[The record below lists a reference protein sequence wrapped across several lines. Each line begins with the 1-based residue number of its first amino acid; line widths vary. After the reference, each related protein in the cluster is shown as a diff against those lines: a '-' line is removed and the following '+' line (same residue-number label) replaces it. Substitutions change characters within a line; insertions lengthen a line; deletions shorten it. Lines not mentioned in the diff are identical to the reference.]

1 MSRLQIRVY
10 RDLNQSH
17 RWAMVGA
24 STSQDQV
31 RSWIEEYSYKG
42 LILHTGFSV
51 LPREVFVDLL
61 PHSREG
67 VVACA
72 ATKALLPD
80 IFRGMSVE
88 VCHGKTDEGEMP
100 LSHIDSWFFLLKPHK
115 ESVED
120 ISDLWLVNSVAR
132 GGGDEGSVASEPEQ
146 QKLSIEMREALEGRS
161 DLITCILKASIFN
174 FDDFRT
180 NWSNLD
186 GNQAF
191 EVAELLYSYGIKKFN
206 LRYELGHDSSRNE
219 LKHCEGIIHLVRYLP
234 PWAAEV
240 PREPVRT
247 YNALSSK
254 HYTKLYELENEQS
267 IKLLQIPN
275 IGRRSVRLLYEY
287 LINFEVPYPVEKY
300 ENTEGKVKK
309 IDPQDNSS
317 NETQSNKEVFD
328 LKNASTLSDAID
340 TIINEELAKLPNDQD
355 GRPLELLKRRLA
367 GETLEGIA
375 ETQDLT
381 RERIRQIT
389 DQALRLI
396 TTKVAKT
403 IARPDAPAHLLLVMS
418 QLFSRDHC
426 SHVDFSNF
434 VRIFSDGSTVALG
447 ASQRRII
454 EKMVPGQNVRLV
466 PFELASKSVVLPL
479 NPEQSN
485 SIIDALEDEI
495 SSILDSINGMKVKEA
510 EDYARNCLL
519 GLIDSR
525 FFASLLATEIVYYR
539 SSIDE
544 HSGCVTRVV
553 ERIGSKQAISEIVD
567 ILRRA
572 GRPLHGIEDI
582 YPIMPQVYQE
592 AVGPR
597 RVKSQINEHQE
608 RCPGYSEDYIFTMGR
623 GRYALWEHF
632 DIKDADGKECANFI
646 ERHLNKHAERQFTD
660 VELYQILK
668 NEGMVTWNADHVDR
682 HRIVSVILM
691 RYRPS
696 QVRYLGRFV
705 WGAGSWTDQ
714 RDTASRYQISD
725 LIEDAIK
732 EKGQPV
738 SKKYID
744 DYISSTRGKGITA
757 QYHEANGLVRLTGT
771 GKNALYWHESMDP
784 IPFDSQQSKLLRDEI
799 VELVSNSSDSGLYMT
814 GLKAD
819 IVRNSDIVS
828 QYNPAQFLAFLL
840 RIPEIKVS
848 KNASNKLLIT
858 LAQGAIDA

>member
-10 RDLNQSH
+10 RALNQPN

-51 LPREVFVDLL
+51 LPREVFVYLL
-61 PHSREG
+61 PHTREG
-67 VVACA
+67 IVACA
-72 ATKALLPD
+72 ATKTLLPD
-80 IFRGMSVE
+80 VFRGMSVD
-88 VCHGKTDEGEMP
+88 VCHGENDEGEMP
-100 LSHIDSWFFLLKPHK
+100 LSHIDSWFFLLKPYK
-115 ESVED
+115 EPVED
-120 ISDLWLVNSVAR
+120 PSDLWLVSSVTR
-132 GGGDEGSVASEPEQ
+132 RRGDEVNFTSNSEL
-146 QKLSIEMREALEGRS
+146 QKLSTEIREALEGRS
-161 DLITCILKASIFN
+161 DLVTCILKASILN
-174 FDDFRT
+174 LYDFRA

-186 GNQAF
+186 GNQSF
-191 EVAELLYSYGIKKFN
+191 EVARLLYGYGIEKFN
-206 LRYELGHDSSRNE
+206 QRYELGHDSPKNE
-219 LKHCEGIIHLVRYLP
+219 LKHCLGIIHLVRYLP

-247 YNALSSK
+247 YNALTSNN
-254 HYTKLYELENEQS
+254 YTQLYDLENERPH
-267 IKLLQIPN
+267 KLLRIPN
-275 IGRRSVRLLYEY
+275 IGKRSLRLLYEY
-287 LINFEVPYPVEKY
+287 LINFQVPYPSENY
-300 ENTEGKVKK
+300 ESTEDNVQE
-309 IDPQDNSS
+309 IIPQDSS
-317 NETQSNKEVFD
+317 YDETQSKKESFD
-328 LKNASTLSDAID
+328 LKNASTLPDAVA
-340 TIINEELAKLPNDQD
+340 TILNEELARLPNDQD

-375 ETQDLT
+375 ETQGLT

-389 DQALRLI
+389 DQALRII
-396 TTKVAKT
+396 TAKVVNT
-403 IARPDAPAHLLLVMS
+403 IANPDAPAHLLLVMK
-418 QLFSRDHC
+418 QLFSRDDC

-434 VRIFSDGSTVALG
+434 VRIFSEGSTVVLG
-447 ASQRRII
+447 VSQRRII

-479 NPEQSN
+479 NAEHSD
-485 SIIDALEDEI
+485 SITDSLEGEI
-495 SSILDSINGMKVKEA
+495 ASILDTINGMKVREA

-539 SSIDE
+539 STIDE

-553 ERIGSKQAISEIVD
+553 ERIGSKQAISEIVN

-608 RCPGYSEDYIFTMGR
+608 KCPGYSEDYIFTMGR

-632 DIKDADGKECANFI
+632 GIEDSDGKESANFI

-660 VELYQILK
+660 VELYKILK
-668 NEGMVTWNADHVDR
+668 HEGMVTWNADHVDR

-738 SKKYID
+738 SKQYID
-744 DYISSTRGKGITA
+744 NYISSTRGKGITA
-757 QYHEANGLVRLTGT
+757 QYHETNGLVRLTGI

-784 IPFDSQQSKLLRDEI
+784 IPFDSPQSKLLRDEI
-799 VELVSNSSDSGLYMT
+799 IELVRNSSDSGLYMT

-819 IVRNSDIVS
+819 IVSNSDIVS

-848 KNASNKLLIT
+848 KNAFNKLLVT
-858 LAQGAIDA
+858 LAKGAKDA